1 MPRTGRPKEA
11 LELTD
16 EERKQLLRW
25 SRRAKSA
32 QSLALRSRIV
42 VASADGV
49 DNKAVA
55 DKLGC
60 SPSTVLL
67 PTPSAHATTMRE
79 RNANDCAD
87 FARRDQRSNC
97 LRSSSVSSNAS
108 LGRPVLGITK
118 STTYPL
124 NLRRDTLGSLHGSHN
139 EEHGRAPRS
148 GVRRTQLG
156 PRRSRGP
163 GADPLGE
170 CGPCPGAGR
179 TTLRRGDREALRR

>member
-42 VASADGV
+42 VACADGV
-49 DNKAVA
+49 GNKTV
-55 DKLGC
+55 DGEH
-60 SPSTVLL
+60 PSLSATALL
-67 PTPSAHATTMRE
+67 STPSADATTMRE

-124 NLRRDTLGSLHGSHN
+124 NLRRDTLVLLAVSS
-139 EEHGRAPRS
+139 S
-148 GVRRTQLG
+148 GV
-156 PRRSRGP
+156 
-163 GADPLGE
+163 
-170 CGPCPGAGR
+170 
-179 TTLRRGDREALRR
+179 